1 MGRGNLMLA
10 DAVKQGR
17 ISNSKA
23 YSTSWAEAEGLSWSP
38 DSKYIAYSQEDLN
51 FDSEI
56 FIQSVEHPK
65 DKFNVSMHPRSD
77 RAPVW
82 SPDGK
87 KLAFASNRSGNSGGI
102 DYDIWMVWLKKED
115 WERSQADRINGDYA

>member
-1 MGRGNLMLA
+1 MLVSPDHKKMVYRVGRANLMLA
-10 DAVKQGR
+10 DIKDGV

-23 YSTSWAEAEGLSWSP
+23 CTSGWAEPEDVSWSP
-38 DSKYIAYSQEDLN
+38 DSKYIAYSQEDLD

-56 FIQSVEHPK
+56 FIQSVENLN

-87 KLAFASNRSGNSGGI
+87 KLAFSSNRSGNQ
-102 DYDIWMVWLKKED
+102 WWNRL
-115 WERSQADRINGDYA
+115 